1 VPLLNRRF
9 RGVLFRTPKECFLA
23 DPKAAKDLQATA
35 ACAEQG
41 SPGLRVFFF
50 FSFFFLLL
58 YYYCCYY
65 FYIAITI
72 FMIIIFVIT
81 TIIDYY
87 YYYHDSLC

>member
-1 VPLLNRRF
+1 MALLNRRF

-50 FSFFFLLL
+50 FLLL

-72 FMIIIFVIT
+72 FMIIIFVIA
-81 TIIDYY
+81 TIIDYYY